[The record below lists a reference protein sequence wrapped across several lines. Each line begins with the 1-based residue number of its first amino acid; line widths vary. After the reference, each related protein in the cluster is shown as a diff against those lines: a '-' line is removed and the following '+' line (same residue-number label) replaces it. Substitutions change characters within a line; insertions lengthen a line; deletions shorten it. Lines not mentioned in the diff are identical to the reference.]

1 LKKNRHPELQLKPL
15 IIGSVVG
22 TGVSSIAVQ
31 LITIREFLTQF
42 HGNEVTISVVLFSWL
57 LLTGVG
63 SLLARAVRRSSLAGY
78 AMLAAFIAL
87 WPLLQLILIRDLR
100 EVIFIHGAA
109 PGFYPIFFY
118 ILGITSPYCL
128 AVGFILPYALT
139 VLQGHRHAFTSGELY
154 VTDSIGD
161 ITGGILFSF
170 ILVYWMKPFK
180 TIAVT
185 SSLLVLTVL
194 VLLASS
200 RKHGLLVLV
209 LFCSASFYAFSL
221 NSDYERSTLSAQYG
235 EIVRYVES
243 PYGRIVIT
251 REGPQRTVWE
261 SGVPFYS
268 DAEIAHSE
276 EKVHYAL
283 SQLDRVRRVLLV
295 SGGMGESLLEVAK
308 YNPTSVDYVELDPYL
323 TGLAEELGFVKK
335 ADFLNVINADG
346 RRYIKGT
353 GKRYDAVIVDLPDP
367 DTFQLNR
374 FYTSEFFSLTKRIL
388 NPGGILGFS
397 LEYSPNYL
405 SEIQQEK
412 LSTIRNTAAAH
423 FENVL
428 ILPGM
433 EAYFLCRDGALS
445 ADIPGRL
452 KARAIQ
458 TAYVEGFY
466 YGNVTSERIEALEKN
481 LKAKGSIN
489 TDFEP
494 RIMNIVF
501 HEWFIKHGTSPKL
514 FLIIFLGLTV
524 LYLILM
530 KKEEYVLF
538 STGLVT
544 MGAEMLV
551 IFAFQVIYG
560 YIYLKIGAI
569 VTASLLGLL
578 PGALV
583 GRVGRG
589 RRLIDLVFS
598 DLVLLCLL
606 LLFFMWSGFFK
617 TDLHPF
623 YFLSYCFVF
632 AFFCGYQFPVAT
644 RIIGEDRSPAA
655 GCLAADLT
663 GAGVG
668 TLATGTLL
676 IPMWGI
682 RWAVVFL
689 IFIKISSN
697 ICILFSK
704 GKGG

>member
-1 LKKNRHPELQLKPL
+1 MQLKPL

-31 LITIREFLTQF
+31 LVTIREFLTQF
-42 HGNEVTISVVLFSWL
+42 HGNEVTISLVLFSWL
-57 LLTGVG
+57 LLTGLG
-63 SLLARAVRRSSLAGY
+63 SLLARAFRRCSLAAY
-78 AMLAAFIAL
+78 AILAAFIAL
-87 WPLLQLILIRDLR
+87 WPLLQLVLIRDLR
-100 EVIFIHGAA
+100 EIIFIHGAA

-118 ILGITSPYCL
+118 IMGITSPYCL

-139 VLQGHRHAFTSGELY
+139 VLQGHRYAFTSGELY

-161 ITGGILFSF
+161 IAGGVLFSF

-194 VLLASS
+194 LLLAVSRKYLFFLFVLLC
-200 RKHGLLVLV
+200 GV
-209 LFCSASFYAFSL
+209 FFYAFSV
-221 NSDYERSTLSAQYG
+221 NSDYERSTLSPQYG
-235 EIVRYVES
+235 EILRYVES

-251 REGPQRTVWE
+251 KEGPQHTVWE

-268 DAEIAHSE
+268 DAEIVHSE

-283 SQLDRVRRVLLV
+283 SQLDSVRRVLLV
-295 SGGMGESLLEVAK
+295 SGGLGETLLEVAK
-308 YNPTSVDYVELDPYL
+308 YNPEYVDYVELDPYL
-323 TGLAEELGFVKK
+323 TGLAEELGFVKR
-335 ADFLNVINADG
+335 ADYLNVINADG
-346 RRYIKGT
+346 RHYIKGT
-353 GKRYDAVIVDLPDP
+353 GKRYDAIIVDLPDP

-405 SEIQQEK
+405 SEIQREK
-412 LSTIRNTAAAH
+412 LSTISKTAGAH
-423 FENVL
+423 FQNVL
-428 ILPGM
+428 ILPGE

-445 ADIPGRL
+445 ADIPARL
-452 KARAIQ
+452 RASAIQ
-458 TAYVEGFY
+458 TSYIEGFY

-481 LKAKGSIN
+481 LEGKGSIN

-494 RIMNIVF
+494 RIMNITF
-501 HEWFIKHGTSPKL
+501 QEWFMKHGTSPKFFL
-514 FLIIFLGLTV
+514 FIFLGLTV
-524 LYLILM
+524 LYIVLM

-583 GRVGRG
+583 GRGRQG
-589 RRLIDLVFS
+589 RRIFDLVSS

-606 LLFFMWSGFFK
+606 LVFFGWASFFK
-617 TDLHPF
+617 TDLHPLC
-623 YFLSYCFVF
+623 FLSYCFVF

-644 RIIGEDRSPAA
+644 RIIGEDKSPAA

-663 GAGVG
+663 GAAVG

-682 RWAVVFL
+682 RWAVIFL

-697 ICILFSK
+697 ICILFAK
-704 GKGG
+704 GKG

>member
-1 LKKNRHPELQLKPL
+1 LKKNRRTELQRQSL

-22 TGVSSIAVQ
+22 TGISSIAVQ

-42 HGNEVTISVVLFSWL
+42 HGNEVTISLVLFSWL
-57 LLTGVG
+57 LLTGLG
-63 SLLARAVRRSSLAGY
+63 SLLAKAFRGASPVAY
-78 AMLAAFIAL
+78 ALLGGFIAL
-87 WPLLQLILIRDLR
+87 WPLLQLVLIRDLR
-100 EVIFIHGAA
+100 EIVFIHGAA

-139 VLQGHRHAFTSGELY
+139 VLQSDRLGFTSSELY

-161 ITGGILFSF
+161 IAGGVLFSF

-180 TIAVT
+180 AIGVT

-194 VLLASS
+194 FLLSAS
-200 RKHGLLVLV
+200 RRYVLLVLV
-209 LFCSASFYAFSL
+209 LFCSVFFYAFSL
-221 NSDYERSTLSAQYG
+221 NSGYERSTLSPQYG
-235 EIVRYVES
+235 NILRYVES

-251 REGPQRTVWE
+251 KEGPQHTVWE

-268 DAEIAHSE
+268 DAEIVHSE

-283 SQLDRVRRVLLV
+283 SQLHQVRQVLLV
-295 SGGMGESLLEVAK
+295 SGGLGETLVEVAK
-308 YNPTSVDYVELDPYL
+308 YRPKSVDYVELDPFL
-323 TGLAEELGFVKK
+323 TGLAEELGLVKQ
-335 ADFLNVINADG
+335 ADFLKVINTDG
-346 RRYIKGT
+346 RHYIKET

-388 NPGGILGFS
+388 NPGGILSFS

-405 SEIQQEK
+405 SEIEREK
-412 LSTIRNTAAAH
+412 LSTIRKTAGAH
-423 FENVL
+423 FRNVL
-428 ILPGM
+428 ILPG
-433 EAYFLCRDGALS
+433 EQAYFLCRNGELS
-445 ADIPGRL
+445 ADIPARL
-452 KARAIQ
+452 RARAIQ
-458 TAYVEGFY
+458 TSYVAGFY
-466 YGNVTSERIEALEKN
+466 YGNVTSERIEALKED
-481 LKAKGSIN
+481 LKGKGSTN

-494 RIMNIVF
+494 RIMNIIF
-501 HEWFIKHGTSPKL
+501 QEWFMKHGTSPKF
-514 FLIIFLGLTV
+514 FLLVFLGLTV
-524 LYLILM
+524 LYLVLM

-569 VTASLLGLL
+569 VTAFLLGLL

-583 GRVGRG
+583 GRVRRG
-589 RRLIDLVFS
+589 RRTLDLFSS

-606 LLFFMWSGFFK
+606 LVFFGWASFFK

-632 AFFCGYQFPVAT
+632 AFFCGYQFPLAT
-644 RIIGEDRSPAA
+644 KIIGEDRSPAA

-663 GAGVG
+663 GAAVG

-676 IPMWGI
+676 IPLWGI
-682 RWAVVFL
+682 RWAVIFL

-697 ICILFSK
+697 ICILFAR
-704 GKGG
+704 GRG